1 MTSDEAVPAAA
12 SAAAARLPLVLRSAS
27 SCESFHGPRP
37 LPVSAA
43 AVRPLHRRGGDP
55 ELAVLVLGGG
65 SRTRCERLRPPRSG
79 QWRRRRGRVRRRRRA
94 HVSEAVERRRGA
106 AAAVLLLLREA
117 NSPMRESER
126 VAARQRAAPSSLE
139 GGGDSYRRISRR
151 RRQRPLI
158 LAPPPS
164 APRLRSWTLT
174 MSTSSVAVVEQAT
187 KFPTQQQR
195 PNAN

>member
-106 AAAVLLLLREA
+106 AAVLLLLREA